1 MRVVGDNKY
10 CEVIKMHYNQYNNIP
25 MGIGA
30 VLARNPE
37 ARRNFALASQE
48 EQTALIDSCTHC
60 NSYEEMCD
68 IVNSQAT
75 QNQLQKNRAHENTQ
89 IKTNIFKD
97 NPTLFNN

>member
-1 MRVVGDNKY
+1 
-10 CEVIKMHYNQYNNIP
+10 MHYNQYNNIP

-60 NSYEEMCD
+60 NSYEEMCNL
-68 IVNSQAT
+68 VNSKASHNQI
-75 QNQLQKNRAHENTQ
+75 QNNKAHAKHASKNRHAQQQSYT
-89 IKTNIFKD
+89 F
-97 NPTLFNN
+97 

>member
-1 MRVVGDNKY
+1 
-10 CEVIKMHYNQYNNIP
+10 MHYNQYNNIP

-75 QNQLQKNRAHENTQ
+75 QNQLQKNRAMKNTQ

-97 NPTLFNN
+97 NPTLFNS

>member
-1 MRVVGDNKY
+1 
-10 CEVIKMHYNQYNNIP
+10 MHYNQYNNIP

-60 NSYEEMCD
+60 NSYEEMCEF
-68 IVNSQAT
+68 SS
-75 QNQLQKNRAHENTQ
+75 NTKSIAEKQ
-89 IKTNIFKD
+89 S
-97 NPTLFNN
+97 P

>member
-1 MRVVGDNKY
+1 
-10 CEVIKMHYNQYNNIP
+10 MHYNQYNNIP

-75 QNQLQKNRAHENTQ
+75 QKQCRKTEPMKNTANKNKHFQGQSYT
-89 IKTNIFKD
+89 F
-97 NPTLFNN
+97 

>member
-1 MRVVGDNKY
+1 
-10 CEVIKMHYNQYNNIP
+10 MHYNQYNNIP

-68 IVNSQAT
+68 IVNSKQHKINYKKT
-75 QNQLQKNRAHENTQ
+75 EPMKNTQ

>member
-1 MRVVGDNKY
+1 
-10 CEVIKMHYNQYNNIP
+10 MHYNQYNNIP

-75 QNQLQKNRAHENTQ
+75 QNQLQKTETMKNTQ

-97 NPTLFNN
+97 NPKLFNN

>member
-1 MRVVGDNKY
+1 
-10 CEVIKMHYNQYNNIP
+10 MHYNQYNNIP

-75 QNQLQKNRAHENTQ
+75 QNQLQKNRAHEKHANK
-89 IKTNIFKD
+89 IKHFQGQSY
-97 NPTLFNN
+97 TL

>member
-1 MRVVGDNKY
+1 
-10 CEVIKMHYNQYNNIP
+10 MHYNQYNNIP

-75 QNQLQKNRAHENTQ
+75 QNQLQESIRWSYFYITLQNDFNYSLIAVTTPE
-89 IKTNIFKD
+89 
-97 NPTLFNN
+97 PTV

>member
-1 MRVVGDNKY
+1 
-10 CEVIKMHYNQYNNIP
+10 MHYNQYNNIP

-68 IVNSQAT
+68 IVNSQA
-75 QNQLQKNRAHENTQ
+75 NTKSIAEKQ
-89 IKTNIFKD
+89 S
-97 NPTLFNN
+97 P

>member
-1 MRVVGDNKY
+1 
-10 CEVIKMHYNQYNNIP
+10 MHYNQYNNIP

-75 QNQLQKNRAHENTQ
+75 QNQLQKNTQ

-97 NPTLFNN
+97 NPTLFNS

>member
-1 MRVVGDNKY
+1 
-10 CEVIKMHYNQYNNIP
+10 

-60 NSYEEMCD
+60 NSYEEMLSL
-68 IVNSQAT
+68 IHIYHLSNE
-75 QNQLQKNRAHENTQ
+75 LFH
-89 IKTNIFKD
+89 
-97 NPTLFNN
+97 PTLIIRWNVSDGIAPNVWNPFCRIM

>member
-1 MRVVGDNKY
+1 
-10 CEVIKMHYNQYNNIP
+10 MHYNQYNNIP

-60 NSYEEMCD
+60 NSYEEMLAR
-68 IVNSQAT
+68 IQALEEKVAALSGEDKKEAGDGEK
-75 QNQLQKNRAHENTQ
+75 QCLPGYNECI
-89 IKTNIFKD
+89 IK
-97 NPTLFNN
+97 